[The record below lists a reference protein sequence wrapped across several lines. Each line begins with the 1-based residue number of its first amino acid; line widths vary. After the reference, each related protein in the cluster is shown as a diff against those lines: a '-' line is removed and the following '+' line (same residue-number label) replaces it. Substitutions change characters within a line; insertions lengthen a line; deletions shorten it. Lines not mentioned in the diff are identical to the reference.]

1 MKKNNK
7 DSKLDKI
14 FLKEET
20 GGVIRG
26 KILLGEYP
34 DQFPSLIAL
43 SNKKSAGWIVG
54 QESPSSER
62 PLKYKNNNNTPFLS
76 ALMNDECI
84 NDFEI
89 LRSKQEIKTETQS
102 FNLKVEKYKTDTKMN
117 SKEILQSM
125 MKDLVVNI
133 ITKEIIT
140 PLKGEKSNTMSREIA
155 DMLEKAITVKEIKPE
170 PQSFNFKI
178 DEYEIKATKMDITT
192 DQLMKGMYIGEDGPE
207 LIQSDFRFTE
217 ISCLKTPPY
226 DEHVKIVSER
236 INRKNKNKEFIEDC
250 IVMFEIENNRSY
262 KSTVEDKKLLQE
274 IIDSCLTD
282 DQDKNIKAP

>member
-62 PLKYKNNNNTPFLS
+62 QMKYEINTNNATFNSNTLAQEMKDYLKK
-76 ALMNDECI
+76 A
-84 NDFEI
+84 
-89 LRSKQEIKTETQS
+89 IKVNIS
-102 FNLKVEKYKTDTKMN
+102 L
-117 SKEILQSM
+117 M
-125 MKDLVVNI
+125 MKDIYIDDTDMWPLEEEAAEVV
-133 ITKEIIT
+133 
-140 PLKGEKSNTMSREIA
+140 
-155 DMLEKAITVKEIKPE
+155 
-170 PQSFNFKI
+170 
-178 DEYEIKATKMDITT
+178 
-192 DQLMKGMYIGEDGPE
+192 IGEDGPE
-207 LIQSDFRFTE
+207 LIQSDFRSTE
-217 ISCLKTPPY
+217 INCLKTPPY

-282 DQDKNIKAP
+282 DQDK